1 MEAPP
6 LSASAVELHKLAVGL
21 LTDDLND
28 HASKKASNFVIA
40 VLSHDSSD
48 ERFEP
53 RDRFVWVKAKSKVT
67 VSLVRNAYL
76 NQYQDQDLHIAWRMD
91 AVTPDDEA
99 KASDLDHFHD
109 RIIALKAETIEDAP
123 AAPRS
128 SSLTSLN
135 SPETPH
141 AARTG
146 TPAEQTTS
154 RQPLQ
159 PVNRQLTREPFAWN
173 SSPLVPQ
180 HRHTQDV
187 NATNQPAS
195 HQSVPTYPEMPQAST
210 YSNEPPASKQP
221 SATPEPE
228 ESQDY
233 KPREYDNPFASQEQE
248 AEPVTRGE
256 PLRQLAQDTTPERLE
271 AGVQAGF
278 QVLSRLQEPLE
289 RLKDSPDAQ
298 NWLEQIERV
307 RKEAVK
313 SRTIVGVVGNTGAG
327 KSSVINAMLDEE
339 RLVPTNCMRA
349 CTAVVTE
356 LSYNDSKSEASR
368 YRAEIEFIQP
378 EDWRKELRVLFE
390 EVFDESGHISREIGN
405 EDSQAGVAYAKIRAV
420 YHTHT
425 REMLA
430 TTNPESLM
438 RVKHVERILG
448 TTRRINERL
457 PEAFYRR
464 LQGFVDSKEKG
475 SEKLD
480 KNGNKAANQK
490 REFECWSLIKVV
502 KSTPRR
508 MPYRREQSLSI
519 CLVSQLLLQHDI
531 PCAAFLSDDEV
542 FLLAEDYPLTT
553 GLGVHDSNAARAA
566 VAEGYMKQCTG
577 LWILAPIN
585 RAVDDKAAKTLLGN
599 TFKRQLK
606 YDGTYSAVSFICSK
620 TDDISRIEAADS
632 LQLGAKMDEIEDK
645 LNEISKRR
653 RDLSKQLSTAKGS
666 RQDYAETI
674 DQIEDQ
680 IEKWEEVEE
689 KFDAGRTVYV
699 PIVLAKKRK
708 RGSSSPAGR
717 KKRRRST
724 KLDSDSEE
732 DVQALLEE
740 EISNDANT
748 VSSDPLTGTQIEEK
762 LDELKTL
769 KRGARSELGNLKD
782 QIRELTSEITQ
793 IEEEEAD
800 LDAHQNEL
808 CIAGRNDYSQSAIR
822 QDFAAGIKEL
832 DQENAEEEDPDNFNP
847 EEDIRDY
854 DEVAQSLPVFC
865 VSSRAYQQLSGGL
878 QKDNEVAGFATKDQ
892 TEIPQLQAHCKKLT
906 INGRQ
911 ANCRRFLNS
920 LSQLLNSLE
929 LWSSDGGTGVK
940 LTTQQ
945 RDAEKGFLARKL
957 KDLEKALDKAVKD
970 TLGDVIDSLDDQL
983 FDKFVPAADAAV
995 AAATPTSDSWG
1006 APKAAGGLH
1015 WGTYRATVRR
1025 SGVFTGASGARD
1037 FNAALTEPIYK
1048 HLATVW
1054 EKMFQRRIP
1063 HILQSFTKAGTDL
1076 LKKFHAVV
1084 EARCREKGHGVSR
1097 IGLLGNQLTAYQA
1110 IFNDL
1115 SQAMVGQ
1122 INESQREINRE
1133 FTPVIT
1139 AMMEQAYQQCSD
1151 ERGTGSFKRMKGH
1164 MHQHVDTTKTN
1175 MFSAA
1180 CDQVRKSLSEICEAI
1195 RGTMLDR
1202 ADSVFVNM
1210 HRDYMS
1216 IIGGV
1221 NVGEVS
1227 MPREE
1232 RVVRR
1237 ELDESILAMD
1247 DVFQKVV
1254 ESDVDALKE
1263 NEVDETNVDD
1273 INVKD
1278 EQEDDF
1284 MDEEDDTMEDEIAV
1298 KEDEAAI
1305 KDEELIS
1312 AEEGEQQDEQ
1322 QEGAGKDDARDEAT
1336 SEQNDYAANESGE
1349 DL

>member
-1 MEAPP
+1 MNS
-6 LSASAVELHKLAVGL
+6 LSQGSLRLGEG
-21 LTDDLND
+21 
-28 HASKKASNFVIA
+28 
-40 VLSHDSSD
+40 
-48 ERFEP
+48 
-53 RDRFVWVKAKSKVT
+53 KV
-67 VSLVRNAYL
+67 VRNAYL
-76 NQYQDQDLHIAWRMD
+76 NQYQDTAPLIALRMD
-91 AVTPDDEA
+91 GVTPPDEA
-99 KASDLDHFHD
+99 KASDLDRFHD
-109 RIIALKAETIEDAP
+109 RIIALKAESIEDGPVAP
-123 AAPRS
+123 PS

-135 SPETPH
+135 SPEPAH
-141 AARTG
+141 AARTS
-146 TPAEQTTS
+146 TSAEQTPS

-159 PVNRQLTREPFAWN
+159 PCLQGSLSTSSLQLKRERLTGY
-173 SSPLVPQ
+173 SSPRVPQ
-180 HRHTQDV
+180 HRQTPDV
-187 NATNQPAS
+187 NVTNQPAS

-210 YSNEPPASKQP
+210 DFHEPPVSKQP
-221 SATPEPE
+221 SEPPEPE

-248 AEPVTRGE
+248 AEPLTRGE
-256 PLRQLAQDTTPERLE
+256 PLRQLALDTTPERLE
-271 AGVQAGF
+271 AGVQAGV

-307 RKEAVK
+307 RKKAVK

-368 YRAEIEFIQP
+368 YRAEIEFIKP

-405 EDSQAGVAYAKIRAV
+405 EDSQAGIAYAKITV

-430 TTNPESLM
+430 NANLESLM

-490 REFECWSLIKVV
+490 REFESWPLIKVV
-502 KSTPRR
+502 KIYTKAEALSTGAVIVDLP
-508 MPYRREQSLSI
+508 
-519 CLVSQLLLQHDI
+519 
-531 PCAAFLSDDEV
+531 
-542 FLLAEDYPLTT
+542 
-553 GLGVHDSNAARAA
+553 GVQDSNAARAA

-620 TDDISRIEAADS
+620 TDDISRTEAADS
-632 LQLGAKMDEIEDK
+632 LQLGAEMDEIEDK
-645 LNEISKRR
+645 LTEISKRR
-653 RDLSKQLSTAKGS
+653 RDLSKQLSTAK
-666 RQDYAETI
+666 
-674 DQIEDQ
+674 
-680 IEKWEEVEE
+680 V
-689 KFDAGRTVYV
+689 V
-699 PIVLAKKRK
+699 PTKKRK
-708 RGSSSPAGR
+708 RGSSSPTGR
-717 KKRRRST
+717 KKSRRST

-732 DVQALLEE
+732 DVQALLED
-740 EISNDANT
+740 EITTDANT
-748 VSSDPLTGTQIEEK
+748 FSSDPLTGDQIEEK

-782 QIRELTSEITQ
+782 QIRALTAEITQ

-800 LDAHQNEL
+800 LDTRQNEL
-808 CIAGRNDYSQSAIR
+808 CIAGRNDYSRSAIR
-822 QDFAAGIKEL
+822 QDFAAGIREL

-865 VSSRAYQQLSGGL
+865 GSSRAYQQLSGRL
-878 QKDNEVAGFATKDQ
+878 QKDNEVAGFTTKDQ

-906 INGRQ
+906 VNGRQ
-911 ANCRRFLNS
+911 ANCRRFLHS
-920 LSQLLNSLE
+920 LGQLLNSLE

-970 TLGDVIDSLDDQL
+970 TLDDVIDSLDDQL

-1015 WGTYRATVRR
+1015 WGTYTATVRR

-1037 FNAALTEPIYK
+1037 FNAALTEPISK

-1076 LKKFHAVV
+1076 LKKFRAVV

-1115 SQAMVGQ
+1115 SPAMVGQ

-1139 AMMEQAYQQCSD
+1139 AMMEQAYQQCEAPRLMQFGKSNITCRYACCNLRAIRKNARISSD

-1164 MHQHVDTTKTN
+1164 MHQHVDTKKTN

-1180 CDQVRKSLSEICEAI
+1180 CDQVRKSLSDICEAI

-1202 ADSVFVNM
+1202 ADSVSV
-1210 HRDYMS
+1210 
-1216 IIGGV
+1216 IGGV
-1221 NVGEVS
+1221 NVGKVS

-1232 RVVRR
+1232 RAVRR
-1237 ELDESILAMD
+1237 ELDESITAMD

-1254 ESDVDALKE
+1254 DSDVEALKDTT
-1263 NEVDETNVDD
+1263 VDETNVDD
-1273 INVKD
+1273 SFFKE
-1278 EQEDDF
+1278 EQDDF
-1284 MDEEDDTMEDEIAV
+1284 MDEEDDTIEDESAI
-1298 KEDEAAI
+1298 KEDEDAR
-1305 KDEELIS
+1305 KDDEFIS
-1312 AEEGEQQDEQ
+1312 AERVSDRMSSK
-1322 QEGAGKDDARDEAT
+1322 KDQWEIMLEMKPPQSRMTMLRTRVAKISD
-1336 SEQNDYAANESGE
+1336 
-1349 DL
+1349 